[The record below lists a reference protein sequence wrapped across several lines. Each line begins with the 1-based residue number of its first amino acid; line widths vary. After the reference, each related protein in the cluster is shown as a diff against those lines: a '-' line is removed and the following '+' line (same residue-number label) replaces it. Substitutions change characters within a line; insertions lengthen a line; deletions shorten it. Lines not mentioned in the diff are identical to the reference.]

1 MATVIDTDTLITAIR
16 ETTAK
21 HGIELVSFWATTIA
35 AVVSAAALFV
45 IFMQMKAGD
54 RQLSL
59 LAEQIRAT
67 KDTIY
72 EKLIAGRAKDLARPG
87 ALSLLRYAQISKK
100 STALATSTTRT
111 GATIILGKNGL
122 NLLNSFNTVVTGDEV
137 KRAKP
142 DPEIYNR
149 VRSQLGDAFTY
160 LVFEDSPSGVASAR
174 GAGMSCIAV
183 PNHFTAGQ
191 NFAEADLVITSLD
204 HDASVLE

>member
-67 KDTIY
+67 VQPAATA
-72 EKLIAGRAKDLARPG
+72 LTRQLARG
-87 ALSLLRYAQISKK
+87 FLLK
-100 STALATSTTRT
+100 S
-111 GATIILGKNGL
+111 
-122 NLLNSFNTVVTGDEV
+122 
-137 KRAKP
+137 
-142 DPEIYNR
+142 
-149 VRSQLGDAFTY
+149 
-160 LVFEDSPSGVASAR
+160 
-174 GAGMSCIAV
+174 
-183 PNHFTAGQ
+183 
-191 NFAEADLVITSLD
+191 
-204 HDASVLE
+204 